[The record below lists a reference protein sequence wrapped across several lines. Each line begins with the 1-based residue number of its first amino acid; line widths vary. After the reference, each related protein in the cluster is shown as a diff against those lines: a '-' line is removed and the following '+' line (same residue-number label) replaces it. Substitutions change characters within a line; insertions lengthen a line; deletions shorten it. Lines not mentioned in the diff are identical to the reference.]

1 MPYFA
6 YRGRDTRGGL
16 VEGVMESP
24 DSGAVAAALAG
35 NGITPV
41 EIGPSTA
48 PRAQSAADGTWQL
61 RKPKVTATDLL
72 LLSRQM
78 HALLKAGVPILR
90 ALGGL
95 QESTSNPAFKQALQG
110 VRENLESG
118 RDLSASLQRQGNA
131 FSPFYVSMIYV
142 GETTGRLE

>member
-6 YRGRDTRGGL
+6 YKGRDTRGGL

-24 DSGAVAAALAG
+24 DSGAVATALAG

-41 EIGPSTA
+41 EIGPAAA
-48 PRAQSAADGTWQL
+48 PRPGTDGAGAAWQL

-72 LLSRQM
+72 LFSRQM

-95 QESTSNPAFKQALQG
+95 QESTSNPA
-110 VRENLESG
+110 
-118 RDLSASLQRQGNA
+118 
-131 FSPFYVSMIYV
+131 
-142 GETTGRLE
+142 